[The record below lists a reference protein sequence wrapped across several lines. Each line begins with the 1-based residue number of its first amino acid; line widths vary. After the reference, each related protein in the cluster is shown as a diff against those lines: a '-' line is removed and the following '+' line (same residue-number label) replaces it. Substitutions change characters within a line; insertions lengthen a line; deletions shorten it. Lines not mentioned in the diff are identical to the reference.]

1 MKKAWEG
8 LITQFDIF
16 RTGFYG
22 EGLSQFL
29 QVVYQ
34 KAELPW
40 ISIEWKAIS
49 EGEYNLRLTE
59 LQLKGRQEG
68 FDVEK
73 APLFKLVWI
82 EKSTTEFHLIWTHH
96 HMLLDGWCLPIV
108 MQQLL
113 SNYQAIKEG
122 KPIPRL
128 AIPPYKTY
136 IAWLARQDKKAALQW
151 WQQEIQTLEHP
162 LCWDLKNKFKIKIQS
177 TATIQL
183 F

>member
-1 MKKAWEG
+1 M
-8 LITQFDIF
+8 
-16 RTGFYG
+16 
-22 EGLSQFL
+22 
-29 QVVYQ
+29 VYQ

-96 HMLLDGWCLPIV
+96 HNVTGWLVFTDCDATTS
-108 MQQLL
+108 QQL
-113 SNYQAIKEG
+113 SS
-122 KPIPRL
+122 
-128 AIPPYKTY
+128 
-136 IAWLARQDKKAALQW
+136 DKRR
-151 WQQEIQTLEHP
+151 
-162 LCWDLKNKFKIKIQS
+162 
-177 TATIQL
+177 
-183 F
+183 